1 MINALLF
8 SWEDVRVR
16 FIVSVLK
23 TDVQKCTVGS
33 NPTLPVILPAFMKYI
48 KDARDFSRE
57 RFKLGRLKTID
68 KHKENIING

>member
-1 MINALLF
+1 MNNCLYYGELITTLLF

-33 NPTLPVILPAFMKYI
+33 NPTLPVILPA
-48 KDARDFSRE
+48 
-57 RFKLGRLKTID
+57 L
-68 KHKENIING
+68 